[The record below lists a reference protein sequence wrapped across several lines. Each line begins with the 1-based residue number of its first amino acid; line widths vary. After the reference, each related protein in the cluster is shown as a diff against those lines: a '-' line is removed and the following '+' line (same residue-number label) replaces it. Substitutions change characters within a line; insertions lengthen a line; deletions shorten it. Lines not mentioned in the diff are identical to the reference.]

1 MSQIDRL
8 YRRILMMISPV
19 RITATDD
26 TGSVHTAQV
35 RVTTTNEPIDAVPVA
50 QLFGLAGHAPAGSD
64 GVAIFMRG
72 NRSSAMIVA
81 TNNQQLRPRNLKS
94 GEVCLYN
101 AEDSTIVL
109 AEGHTIKITGQT
121 ITVTADTI
129 NLGNGGKV
137 IVNVNGDIH
146 CTGTIT
152 ADTINAD
159 KGHVGP

>member
-1 MSQIDRL
+1 MVAPL
-8 YRRILMMISPV
+8 

-50 QLFGLAGHAPAGSD
+50 QLFGLSGHAPAGSD
-64 GVAIFMRG
+64 AVAVFVRG
-72 NRSSAMIVA
+72 NRSSPIIIA
-81 TNNQQLRPRNLKS
+81 TNHQQLRPRNLNP

-109 AEGHTIKITGQT
+109 AEGHTIKISGNT
-121 ITVTADTI
+121 ITIGGA
-129 NLGNGGKV
+129 GGGKTTMSV
-137 IVNVNGDIH
+137 DGDIA

-152 ADTINAD
+152 ADTINAPH
-159 KGHVGP
+159 GQVGS